1 MIKSMA
7 LDMFGMVP
15 CGMRLVKFR
24 ARKATKVKREIK
36 VMPVPWEQLE
46 QKEIKVM
53 LVLLAHRALKDLKVY
68 KGQKGIKAILDQL
81 VCKALKVCKV

>member
-7 LDMFGMVP
+7 LDMFGTVL

-36 VMPVPWEQLE
+36 VIPVPWEQLE

-53 LVLLAHRALKDLKVY
+53 RVLLAHRVLKDLKVY